1 MTRHGWQVL
10 VMRAE
15 RRKKAS
21 FRMSVRWSSGNL
33 SDGPGTRTLFPQPS
47 VVGSLVGARAEALLD
62 SRLVDDA
69 AVSKAGPD
77 TAAHTPAGTAGG
89 VGGSGGVAATATVLT
104 QNPLRELVL

>member
-1 MTRHGWQVL
+1 
-10 VMRAE
+10 MRAE

-69 AVSKAGPD
+69 AVSKAVPD
-77 TAAHTPAGTAGG
+77 TAAHTPAGTAG